1 MSAKIKDMDRIIEIL
16 EDLKRRKK
24 AISCSGKDGL
34 LMYMEELGFSW
45 KEGKTPGHKVFI
57 NKLLTVATKNQF
69 TTHSI
74 DCGHAPKR
82 PMKFTYVV
90 QTIRMVEKYQ
100 VELSEL
106 KGARL

>member
-1 MSAKIKDMDRIIEIL
+1 MDRIVEIL

-24 AISCSGKDGL
+24 AVSCDGKTGL

-45 KEGKTPGHKVFI
+45 KEGKTAGHKVFVH
-57 NKLLTVATKNQF
+57 KALTEASSNQF

-82 PMKFTYVV
+82 PMKFSYVV

-100 VELSEL
+100 IELSGL
-106 KGARL
+106 MGARL